1 VHGVADPQGAGGL
14 QYPFGQ
20 QGDRATSMSI
30 SVGIFLICL
39 SLFHFFLSKYVL

>member
-30 SVGIFLICL
+30 SVGIFLIFL